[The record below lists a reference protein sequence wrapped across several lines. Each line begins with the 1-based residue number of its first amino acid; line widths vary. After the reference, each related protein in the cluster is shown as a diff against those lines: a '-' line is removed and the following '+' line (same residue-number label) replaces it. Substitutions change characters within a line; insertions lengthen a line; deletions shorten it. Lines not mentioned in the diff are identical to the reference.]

1 MSVRSFGMVGRRVS
15 LMVVGTLAA
24 ASACKTGTG
33 PTSSSGAPT
42 LNAPASGTFAAAG
55 QCGYTLDFGQV
66 AVGSTTSLDMNLED
80 TGSSPLAVL
89 NVSAPTDPQ
98 FSLTLPQQSIQP
110 GSTSPLTVSFK
121 PFTEGGQSATVSFT
135 TDSQVCP
142 TVTVSLSGTGV
153 LLKLQASPQAVNF
166 GSVVVHSSPGQ
177 TVTLTNQSNLD
188 IGVTPSAIGGG
199 QASLFGVDKPAG
211 TLFNVPANQSVDM
224 HVTYSPLAPSKLD
237 QANLTLAL
245 SEGGTIQ
252 ITMQGT
258 ALQSGLTLTPEP
270 LNFGFVQ
277 PGDSVTLAL
286 HLANVGNEKI
296 TVTSASIV
304 DPGAPAAYTLA
315 NGSWTGGDLA
325 PGDSKDVSV
334 TFTPPVKGQYTGGLA
349 ISSTDSTNIV
359 PVTLEG
365 YGGGAIISC
374 NPLKLDFG
382 TVAAN
387 IGTSLP
393 VICTNTGTDVPG
405 HPEAGII
412 LSTLIT
418 DQAVYSAQVDPGSV
432 NPASA
437 AQPLSAGQSVE
448 IAVTYTPTATA
459 MDVGV
464 LKINSNAT
472 DGTSLT
478 PPTVSLKGDAIA
490 EQPCTYTVIP
500 SSLNFGQ
507 VKPGTQIP
515 GGFVISN
522 TGANECLVT
531 GLNLS
536 AATQNVFTLTSG
548 AVTSQRLSAVTTPP
562 GPYPTQLSVNVNFLP
577 PQTGSYSGAV
587 QFTISDPSAPHQT
600 VNLSGV
606 GGNSCFLISP
616 ALLDYGTV
624 GISNGQFCA
633 NGKRKFVGV
642 NGCAQAV
649 TIQSATMEAGG
660 SVYSFLSAQAPQVV
674 AQGGTST
681 PFVVGF
687 KPEMAGTF
695 NGGALIQTDL
705 QATPFGAGFTGSAV
719 NGNVQTDH
727 FIGHTPQVDVLW
739 VMDTDDD
746 PTERDTIAKAAPTFI
761 DALNKV
767 NLDYQIGVT
776 STDWCGSSAQ
786 GTAENG
792 RLLPCPGCKID
803 GQAPQIIT
811 PSDENAGADLQFLME
826 IGANTNNYVY
836 NSCNPDEQF
845 FYSGY
850 GAVVS
855 MQNQQWNAG
864 FIRPN
869 AYLALI
875 TMNGDNEDDNSRT
888 QTPQWFANQFLSV
901 KGADHPELFSWSYI
915 NPSQFGSSGGHQPFN
930 RLPERLASILSLAG
944 GVALDT
950 QQSDW
955 TKGVLDL
962 WNIVLASSTRFPL
975 SGTPDPTTM
984 VVYLDGPPPGQV
996 GPGQT
1001 QGVQILA
1008 TNPNGSTNWSYD
1020 STSNTLDINNSN
1032 LTLSSSDTLYVE
1044 YTLVCN

>member
-1 MSVRSFGMVGRRVS
+1 MR
-15 LMVVGTLAA
+15 
-24 ASACKTGTG
+24 
-33 PTSSSGAPT
+33 
-42 LNAPASGTFAAAG
+42 
-55 QCGYTLDFGQV
+55 
-66 AVGSTTSLDMNLED
+66 
-80 TGSSPLAVL
+80 
-89 NVSAPTDPQ
+89 
-98 FSLTLPQQSIQP
+98 
-110 GSTSPLTVSFK
+110 
-121 PFTEGGQSATVSFT
+121 
-135 TDSQVCP
+135 
-142 TVTVSLSGTGV
+142 
-153 LLKLQASPQAVNF
+153 
-166 GSVVVHSSPGQ
+166 
-177 TVTLTNQSNLD
+177 
-188 IGVTPSAIGGG
+188 
-199 QASLFGVDKPAG
+199 
-211 TLFNVPANQSVDM
+211 
-224 HVTYSPLAPSKLD
+224 
-237 QANLTLAL
+237 
-245 SEGGTIQ
+245 
-252 ITMQGT
+252 
-258 ALQSGLTLTPEP
+258 
-270 LNFGFVQ
+270 
-277 PGDSVTLAL
+277 
-286 HLANVGNEKI
+286 
-296 TVTSASIV
+296 
-304 DPGAPAAYTLA
+304 
-315 NGSWTGGDLA
+315 
-325 PGDSKDVSV
+325 
-334 TFTPPVKGQYTGGLA
+334 
-349 ISSTDSTNIV
+349 
-359 PVTLEG
+359 
-365 YGGGAIISC
+365 
-374 NPLKLDFG
+374 
-382 TVAAN
+382 
-387 IGTSLP
+387 
-393 VICTNTGTDVPG
+393 
-405 HPEAGII
+405 
-412 LSTLIT
+412 
-418 DQAVYSAQVDPGSV
+418 
-432 NPASA
+432 
-437 AQPLSAGQSVE
+437 
-448 IAVTYTPTATA
+448 
-459 MDVGV
+459 
-464 LKINSNAT
+464 
-472 DGTSLT
+472 
-478 PPTVSLKGDAIA
+478 
-490 EQPCTYTVIP
+490 
-500 SSLNFGQ
+500 
-507 VKPGTQIP
+507 
-515 GGFVISN
+515 
-522 TGANECLVT
+522 
-531 GLNLS
+531 
-536 AATQNVFTLTSG
+536 
-548 AVTSQRLSAVTTPP
+548 
-562 GPYPTQLSVNVNFLP
+562 
-577 PQTGSYSGAV
+577 YSGSV

-660 SVYSFLSAQAPQVV
+660 SVYSFLSEQAPQVV

-705 QATPFGAGFTGSAV
+705 QATPFGAGFSGSAV

-746 PTERDTIAKAAPTFI
+746 PYERDTIAKAAPTFI

-776 STDWCGSSAQ
+776 STDWCGSTAQ

-803 GQAPQIIT
+803 GQT
-811 PSDENAGADLQFLME
+811 PTIVPPTDPNAGSTLQNLME
-826 IGANTNNYVY
+826 IGADTGNYVY

-845 FYSGY
+845 FNSGY
-850 GAVVS
+850 EAVVS

-869 AYLALI
+869 AYLVAMI

-1001 QGVQILA
+1001 QGCQILA
-1008 TNPNGSTNWSYD
+1008 TQSQR
-1020 STSNTLDINNSN
+1020 LDQ
-1032 LTLSSSDTLYVE
+1032 LELRFDVEHPRHQQLESDALQ
-1044 YTLVCN
+1044 LRHALRRIHPRL